1 MITPSAALNLVREE
15 LRTCVLPRLAEDDDY
30 GRSVLVAAIG
40 VLGELAPR
48 VIDDAAWTVEPTAR
62 LEEAAA
68 GWHAQLATERGGEA
82 ATGDDTSPQERR
94 AGALTT
100 CDAAA
105 AALWAGAPDASGP
118 SNATLHRLRAEFLAA
133 LSQDVGAELAAR
145 TTRP

>member
-40 VLGELAPR
+40 VLGELGPR
-48 VIDDAAWTVEPTAR
+48 VMEDAAWTAEPTAR

-68 GWHAQLATERGGEA
+68 GWHTQLATGRREEA
-82 ATGDDTSPQERR
+82 ADGDDTSPQERR
-94 AGALTT
+94 SRALTT

-105 AALWAGAPDASGP
+105 AALWAAGPGAPDAED
-118 SNATLHRLRAEFLAA
+118 ATLHRLRAEFLAA
-133 LSQDVGAELAAR
+133 LSRDVDAELAR